1 MKTCICILALVS
13 VLAVD
18 VYAQQVNPCIICPN
32 GVTAGY
38 DDAAPYAT
46 FGNNMTCAQAIDA
59 AKLYETGSRDCAS
72 SEAYEIAC
80 CFTVPENPA
89 MNPCIICPDG
99 ITEGYDAY
107 APWAVIGDP
116 TTCAELIDA
125 AKLHEAGSED
135 CALAEGDESSCC
147 LTEIEN
153 PCIICPNGATVG
165 DDYVPPGYEDYEL
178 TCADFIDVAT
188 LYETESS
195 WCAVNREEYESL
207 CCPPV
212 SSAPTPMPVN
222 DTTVA
227 TPMTSSTNVTPSP
240 VEPLT
245 TSPSSNVGTTTLL
258 WVGVISA
265 VAGVVS
271 WGR

>member
-13 VLAVD
+13 ILAVD

-125 AKLHEAGSED
+125 AKLHEA
-135 CALAEGDESSCC
+135 EGDESSCC

-165 DDYVPPGYEDYEL
+165 DDYVLPGYEDY
-178 TCADFIDVAT
+178 
-188 LYETESS
+188 
-195 WCAVNREEYESL
+195 
-207 CCPPV
+207 
-212 SSAPTPMPVN
+212 
-222 DTTVA
+222 
-227 TPMTSSTNVTPSP
+227 
-240 VEPLT
+240 
-245 TSPSSNVGTTTLL
+245 
-258 WVGVISA
+258 
-265 VAGVVS
+265 
-271 WGR
+271 